1 MLRRSDLAA
10 SLPIL
15 ASALLW
21 GTLWIP
27 LRALRATGDRAPLLT
42 AIGFLLP
49 LAVLAPIAM
58 RRWPQLRRG
67 GLPLC
72 AAGLGLA
79 LAIALYAEGLVRGSV
94 SRVVLLFY
102 LMPVW
107 TTLIARVR
115 LAQPI
120 TSRRVASIALG
131 LAGLLVVYG
140 PGSAGPSANT
150 AGDWMG
156 LVAGICW
163 AATMVLFLPAAGQTA
178 FDRVFAQFGFLAP
191 AYLVVHLVPGA
202 QAAAA
207 AAAEPLAG
215 AVPFPLGWVLAFGL
229 AWMLPVVWLTIF
241 GASRLEPGR
250 AAVLFM
256 LEIAVALVSAGVLA
270 GEPFGA
276 REAIGAALIAGAG
289 LSELL
294 PVAPPAGAGDSAG

>member
-1 MLRRSDLAA
+1 MRRRSDLAA

-21 GTLWIP
+21 GTLWVP
-27 LRALRATGDRAPLLT
+27 LRALQATGDRAPLLT
-42 AIGFLLP
+42 AIGFVLP
-49 LAVLAPIAM
+49 LAALTPFAI

-67 GLPLC
+67 GLALG

-107 TTLIARVR
+107 TTIFARLR
-115 LAQPI
+115 LSQPI
-120 TSRRVASIALG
+120 TSRRIASIGLG

-140 PGSAGPSANT
+140 PGSAGPAAST

-156 LVAGICW
+156 LAAGVCW
-163 AATMVLFLPAAGQTA
+163 AATMVLFLPAAGQTP
-178 FDRVFAQFGFLAP
+178 FDRVFAQFAFLAP
-191 AYLVVHLVPGA
+191 AYLAVRLAPGA
-202 QAAAA
+202 QAA

-215 AVPFPLGWVLAFGL
+215 APPLPLGWVLAFGL

-256 LEIAVALVSAGVLA
+256 LEIAVALGSAAVLA

-276 REAIGAALIAGAG
+276 REALGAALIAGAG
-289 LSELL
+289 LTELM
-294 PVAPPAGAGDSAG
+294 PVSRPAETGGEAG